1 MLHRNFPSDSNRI
14 QFITGHPLSEQLQIE
29 PSEEKPELVEALR
42 ALIAQQG
49 GITFADYMGQCLYHP
64 ESGYYTSA
72 RTRIGKEGD
81 FFTSSSVHSLFG
93 RLIAR
98 QLEQMWRLLECCEF
112 TIAEQGAG
120 EGHLAG
126 DILDAIAEDFPEFY
140 AKLCYRIVEISP
152 DHQQRQAGNL
162 TQHLQ
167 AGRVEWCGLDS
178 LRGMKGC
185 FLTNE
190 LVDAFPVHLVEKR
203 EGKVQE
209 VFVVNTDEG
218 FAEELR
224 PLSTDRIADY
234 HDLVDMQP
242 AEGNRSEVNLAALD
256 WMAQI
261 SEILGR
267 GFVMTID
274 YGYPAEELM
283 AAYRKTGTL
292 LCYHRHQSNE
302 DPYRQAGCQDITAH
316 IDFTALERIGEQNGL
331 QPLYFGEQYRF
342 LMGLGFFE
350 AVLEMQMRETN
361 EQKAQALRMTLK
373 NLIMPEGGMGES
385 FKILVQG
392 KDVGV
397 PELLC
402 ARKIRDI
409 GVPPGMM

>member
-1 MLHRNFPSDSNRI
+1 MN
-14 QFITGHPLSEQLQIE
+14 EQLPTE
-29 PSEEKPELVEALR
+29 PSEEKPELIAALR
-42 ALIAQQG
+42 DLIAEQD
-49 GITFADYMGQCLYHP
+49 GINFADYMGQCLYHP
-64 ESGYYTSA
+64 EYGYYTSA

-93 RLIAR
+93 RLVAR
-98 QLEQMWRLLECCEF
+98 QLEQMWRLLGCCEF
-112 TIAEQGAG
+112 TIAEQGSG
-120 EGHLAG
+120 EGHLCG
-126 DILDAIAEDFPEFY
+126 DILDAAAEEFPEFY
-140 AKLCYRIVEISP
+140 AKLHYRIVEISP
-152 DHQQRQAGNL
+152 DHRQRQAGNL
-162 TQHLQ
+162 SQHLE
-167 AGRVEWCGLDS
+167 AGRVKWCGLDD
-178 LRGMKGC
+178 LRGMEGC

-203 EGKVQE
+203 EGELKE
-209 VFVVNTDEG
+209 VFVVNGEQG

-224 PLSTDRIADY
+224 PLSTEKITDY
-234 HDLVDMQP
+234 HRLVDMQP

-256 WMAQI
+256 WMAQVAG
-261 SEILGR
+261 ILGR

-302 DPYRQAGCQDITAH
+302 DPYQQAGCQDITAH
-316 IDFTALERIGEQNGL
+316 IDFTALQRVGEQNGL
-331 QPLYFGEQYRF
+331 QNLYFGEQYRF

-350 AVLEMQMRETN
+350 TVIEMQMRETD

-373 NLIMPEGGMGES
+373 NLILPEGGMGES

-392 KDVGV
+392 KGV
-397 PELLC
+397 DEPELLC

-409 GVPPGMM
+409 GVPSGML

>member
-1 MLHRNFPSDSNRI
+1 MN
-14 QFITGHPLSEQLQIE
+14 EQLPTE
-29 PSEEKPELVEALR
+29 PSEEKPELVAALR
-42 ALIAQQG
+42 ELIAAQG
-49 GITFADYMGQCLYHP
+49 GITFANYMGQCLYHP
-64 ESGYYTSA
+64 EYGYYTSA

-98 QLEQMWRLLECCEF
+98 QLEQMWQLLGSGEF

-120 EGHLAG
+120 EGHLCG
-126 DILDAIAEDFPEFY
+126 DILDAAAEEFPDFY
-140 AKLCYRIVEISP
+140 ANLRYRIVEISP

-162 TQHLQ
+162 ATHLQ
-167 AGRVEWCGLDS
+167 AGRVEWCELDD
-178 LRGMKGC
+178 LRGMEGC

-203 EGKVQE
+203 EGKLQE
-209 VFVVNTDEG
+209 VFVVNGDQG
-218 FAEELR
+218 FTEELR
-224 PLSTDRIADY
+224 PFSTEKIADY
-234 HDLVDMQP
+234 HRLVAMQP

-256 WMAQI
+256 WMAQVAG
-261 SEILGR
+261 ILGR

-302 DPYRQAGCQDITAH
+302 DPYQQAGCQDITAH
-316 IDFTALERIGEQNGL
+316 IDFTALQRTGEQNGL
-331 QPLYFGEQYRF
+331 QNLYFGEQYRF

-350 AVLEMQMRETN
+350 TVVEMQMRETD

-385 FKILVQG
+385 FKILIQG
-392 KDVGV
+392 KGVGE
-397 PELLC
+397 PELHC

-409 GVPPGMM
+409 GVPPGLL

>member
-1 MLHRNFPSDSNRI
+1 MNDLP
-14 QFITGHPLSEQLQIE
+14 QTETTEEQPQ
-29 PSEEKPELVEALR
+29 LVDALR
-42 ALIAQQG
+42 GMITKRD
-49 GITFADYMGQCLYHP
+49 GISFADYMGQCLYHP
-64 ESGYYTSA
+64 EYGYYTSA

-93 RLIAR
+93 RLVAR
-98 QLEQMWRLLECCEF
+98 QLEQMWQLLDKCKF

-120 EGHLAG
+120 EGHLCG
-126 DILDAIAEDFPEFY
+126 DILDAAAEEFPEFY
-140 AKLCYRIVEISP
+140 NKLHYRIVEISP
-152 DHQQRQAGNL
+152 DHKQRQATNL
-162 TQHLQ
+162 PQHLD
-167 AGRVEWCGLDS
+167 AGRVEWCELDD
-178 LRGMKGC
+178 LRGMVGC

-190 LVDAFPVHLVEKR
+190 LVDAFPVHLVEKH
-203 EGKVQE
+203 EGKLQE
-209 VFVVNTDEG
+209 VFVVNSDKG

-224 PLSTDRIADY
+224 PLSLEKISDY
-234 HDLVDMQP
+234 HRLVEMQP

-256 WMAQI
+256 WMAQVA
-261 SEILGR
+261 EILGR

-302 DPYRQAGCQDITAH
+302 NPYQQVGCQDITAH
-316 IDFTALERIGEQNGL
+316 IDFTALQRIGEQNGL
-331 QPLYFGEQYRF
+331 QNLYFGEQYRF

-350 AVLEMQMRETN
+350 AIIEMEMQETD

-373 NLIMPEGGMGES
+373 NLILPEGGMGEC

-392 KDVGV
+392 KGVGN
-397 PELLC
+397 PELTC

-409 GVPPGMM
+409 GVPPGLF